1 MLLILL
7 TGNYNFFNILTIFL
21 CLSLVDDDWLL
32 GWSAC
37 KASQTGIITSLYVLT
52 DAYIKAK
59 GPDNYILLLTG

>member
-32 GWSAC
+32 GWSAS
-37 KASQTGIITSLYVLT
+37 KASQTGIVSFQFSLLVL
-52 DAYIKAK
+52 YS
-59 GPDNYILLLTG
+59 Y